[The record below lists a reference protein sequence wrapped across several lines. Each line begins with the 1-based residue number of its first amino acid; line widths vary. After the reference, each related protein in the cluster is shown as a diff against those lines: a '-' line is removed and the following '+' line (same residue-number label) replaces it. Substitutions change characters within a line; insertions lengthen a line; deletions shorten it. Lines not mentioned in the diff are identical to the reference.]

1 MLTDYLTYH
10 PHKVKRNKNHSVDI
24 MNALRAQNLSAETLI
39 DKLALS
45 NKEEDKKLY
54 SLIRKL
60 QNRCVDRFQ
69 TLSQAFRF
77 FDTSQK
83 GKISKV
89 DF

>member
-45 NKEEDKKLY
+45 NKEEDKKLLFLSNTFDFSAPY
-54 SLIRKL
+54 KKRK
-60 QNRCVDRFQ
+60 RA
-69 TLSQAFRF
+69 TLV
-77 FDTSQK
+77 TLLH
-83 GKISKV
+83 
-89 DF
+89 